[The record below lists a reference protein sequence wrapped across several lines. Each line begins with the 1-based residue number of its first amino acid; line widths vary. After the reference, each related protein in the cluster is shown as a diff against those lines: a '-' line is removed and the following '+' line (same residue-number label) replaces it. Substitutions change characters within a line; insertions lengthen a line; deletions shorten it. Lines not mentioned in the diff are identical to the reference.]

1 MENKADLI
9 KLFKDVAEKHKFS
22 AVLLEKDYHLTRILH
37 KFSERQTKDLVFKG
51 GTCLNKCY
59 LGFYRLSEDLD
70 FTYNRDVKDLSKSQI
85 KKTLDQLRRQ
95 FIEILDGLGFK
106 TNKELGK
113 GWKMLTSKTPPK
125 IIGLEIITDYKSL
138 IDNSPQEIK
147 IEISFRKKLRKPV
160 KTETINHKFI
170 DALGEPVLKKDIE
183 IEVADL
189 VENFAEKFRALI
201 TRKRMAVRDVYDI
214 HFILKNEIIAI
225 DKEVIDIILIKLN
238 ESKKF
243 TKKDLIEFIRSLN
256 SKVTDLDE
264 KEIAAVIKT
273 YEKVD
278 FKKMAQLITK
288 KFDLSKTTHHR

>member
-9 KLFKDVAEKHKFS
+9 KLFKEVAEKHKFS
-22 AVLLEKDYHLTRILH
+22 VILIEKDYHLTRILH
-37 KFSERQTKDLVFKG
+37 KVSEKQINNLVFKG

-70 FTYNRDVKDLSKSQI
+70 FTYNEDVTNLSKTQI
-85 KKTLDQLRRQ
+85 KKILDQLRRE
-95 FIEILDGLGFK
+95 FFDILHELGFEI
-106 TNKELGK
+106 TSELGK
-113 GWKMLTSKTPPK
+113 SWKMLTSKNPSK
-125 IIGLEIITDYKSL
+125 IIGLEIVTDYKSL
-138 IDNSPQEIK
+138 IDYSPQNIK
-147 IEISFRKKLRKPV
+147 IEISFRRKMRKPV
-160 KTETINHKFI
+160 KIKTIKHKFI